1 MHVETASVVSLN
13 RVCGK
18 MSGSNLELD
27 RCGQQGF
34 GESPGSSPRGL
45 GSASL
50 PTASTDSLTAD
61 SLTADTSEEHL
72 LLQMDLCPRIS
83 T

>member
-1 MHVETASVVSLN
+1 MHVETVSLVSVFN

-18 MSGSNLELD
+18 MSGSSLELD

-61 SLTADTSEEHL
+61 TSEEHL
-72 LLQMDLCPRIS
+72 LIQTDLCPQIS